1 MLGSGVEYCGICLNG
16 VKEVIGR
23 GGEVVPGWMVYREK
37 GGTVYLVRGEKGV
50 IGEYLG
56 ARQEG
61 PRGKRGILRYL
72 ARWG

>member
-1 MLGSGVEYCGICLNG
+1 
-16 VKEVIGR
+16 
-23 GGEVVPGWMVYREK
+23 MVYREK

-61 PRGKRGILRYL
+61 PRGVKEKYCVTWLDGGNLGRRGC
-72 ARWG
+72 GHGCT